1 MQNWWILPKFA
12 QKIQRNRLFFIDCF
26 LAKFP
31 PRNFPWNRPIFLR
44 ICPWKSFE
52 IWLFSAKIPQN
63 RPIFLRI
70 LTLLP
75 RDQPIF
81 PRILTFFPRNRPIF
95 PRICPWKSHEILLF
109 FLRNIRSPVLR
120 TNQRVYHLA
129 SDLTL
134 SVPMVTNIN
143 FLPIISIHHQEK
155 KLWELIK
162 WSPRINALIFYQI
175 LSTHSLRKCIE
186 ISLENLYVVIGA

>member
-26 LAKFP
+26 LVKFP

-81 PRILTFFPRNRPIF
+81 PRI
-95 PRICPWKSHEILLF
+95 CPWKSHEILLF
-109 FLRNIRSPVLR
+109 FLRNIRSPVLW

-143 FLPIISIHHQEK
+143 FLQIISIHHQEK

-162 WSPRINALIFYQI
+162 
-175 LSTHSLRKCIE
+175 
-186 ISLENLYVVIGA
+186 